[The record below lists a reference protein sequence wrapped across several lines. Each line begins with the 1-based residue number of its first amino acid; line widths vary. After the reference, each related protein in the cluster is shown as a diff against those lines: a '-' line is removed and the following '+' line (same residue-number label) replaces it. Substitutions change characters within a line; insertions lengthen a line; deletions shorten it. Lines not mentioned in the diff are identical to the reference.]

1 MRGPVTRRAPTR
13 HRGWIRNLAPVIVAS
28 IFLWLELPR
37 GRHTTSHSTATCAGV
52 KHAVFINRDART
64 DRRAQIESTLERARI
79 RATRIDAV
87 EVFTDE
93 SVLSSCWDG
102 GSYKCAGQVGCQRS
116 HLKALTYAMLNQWEH
131 VAVFEDRTSVQ
142 ECCEKIFE
150 ELGPINFLVNN
161 AGVMHYTLTRNLHE
175 TEWMEA
181 IDVNIKGVLH
191 TTAAVFPN
199 MLANGGHIVNISSNA
214 GRVAF
219 PGLAVYTGTK
229 FFVEGFSE
237 SLRKELI
244 NTGIKVTTVQ
254 PGDCKSEINQCTTD
268 SAALEKYSQSSRARN
283 VWLDP
288 NDVAETVLWVLTQP
302 EHVTIG
308 EVRVEPRDSPA

>member
-13 HRGWIRNLAPVIVAS
+13 HRGWIRNLAPLTVAS
-28 IFLWLELPR
+28 VFLWLELPR

-131 VAVFEDRTSVQ
+131 VAVFEDDFEWQKHTDVGKVQ
-142 ECCEKIFE
+142 CVLSQLMTAVPDWDFIAVSLNIQNSTVVMKDPVQIGRSTVSSIVKINQALATHGYLIRARAYERLYEVLENCNITGDLF
-150 ELGPINFLVNN
+150 
-161 AGVMHYTLTRNLHE
+161 T
-175 TEWMEA
+175 A
-181 IDVNIKGVLH
+181 IDTCWQRLQLELNWYGLRPQLGTQGESYSGIENRIVSYTKEYNI
-191 TTAAVFPN
+191 T
-199 MLANGGHIVNISSNA
+199 
-214 GRVAF
+214 
-219 PGLAVYTGTK
+219 
-229 FFVEGFSE
+229 
-237 SLRKELI
+237 
-244 NTGIKVTTVQ
+244 
-254 PGDCKSEINQCTTD
+254 
-268 SAALEKYSQSSRARN
+268 
-283 VWLDP
+283 
-288 NDVAETVLWVLTQP
+288 
-302 EHVTIG
+302 
-308 EVRVEPRDSPA
+308 